1 MEEKRPE
8 AYRLTFIL
16 SPPSAETCLS
26 LAKRQG
32 ISDILILRGKGTVRN
47 CTLRFLGIKRQEKVI
62 LNMVLDAQDAHAFFI
77 AATEALAL
85 DKPNHGIAF
94 LTPILRN
101 CHIEEC
107 SEEKSGGS
115 DADNLAGQEEEYAQ
129 VAKKTVAS
137 HTNESAVM
145 QGIPYKEEG
154 MQYKKLTI
162 IVNLGMAEEIMA
174 IARNAGAKGGT
185 ILHGRGTGAQVSEK
199 LFGMEIEPEKEL
211 LLILAPEDVAN
222 SVILALE
229 EELSLDRPGTGIL
242 YVESVSEV
250 RGLVL
255 E

>member
-8 AYRLTFIL
+8 VYRLTFIL
-16 SPPSAETCLS
+16 SPPSAEKCLS

-47 CTLRFLGIKRQEKVI
+47 CTLRFLGIKRQEKVV
-62 LNMVLDAQDAHAFFI
+62 LNMVIDAQDAHAFFI

-115 DADNLAGQEEEYAQ
+115 DADNLAGQEEYAELT
-129 VAKKTVAS
+129 KKTVAS
-137 HTNESAVM
+137 HTNESAV
-145 QGIPYKEEG
+145 IPGASHKEEG

-211 LLILAPEDVAN
+211 LLILAPEDVEN

-229 EELSLDRPGTGIL
+229 EALSLDRPGTGIL

>member
-16 SPPSAETCLS
+16 SPPSAEKCLS
-26 LAKRQG
+26 LAKRKG

-77 AATEALAL
+77 AATEALDL

-101 CHIEEC
+101 CYIEEC
-107 SEEKSGGS
+107 SEKKSGGS
-115 DADNLAGQEEEYAQ
+115 DADNLAGQEEYAELT
-129 VAKKTVAS
+129 KKTVAS
-137 HTNESAVM
+137 HTNESAV
-145 QGIPYKEEG
+145 IPGASHKEEG

-229 EELSLDRPGTGIL
+229 EALSLDRPGTGIL

>member
-16 SPPSAETCLS
+16 SPPSAEKCLS
-26 LAKRQG
+26 LAKRKG

-47 CTLRFLGIKRQEKVI
+47 CTLRFLGIKRQEKVV
-62 LNMVLDAQDAHAFFI
+62 LNMVLDAQDAQTFFI
-77 AATEALAL
+77 TATEALAL

-94 LTPILRN
+94 LTPIARSRY
-101 CHIEEC
+101 IGERF
-107 SEEKSGGS
+107 EKKNGGREV
-115 DADNLAGQEEEYAQ
+115 DDLAVPQAEHAELT
-129 VAKKTVAS
+129 KKTAAS
-137 HTNESAVM
+137 QTNEPTVM
-145 QGIPYKEEG
+145 QGIPHKEEG

-174 IARNAGAKGGT
+174 IARHAGAKGGT

-199 LFGMEIEPEKEL
+199 LFGIEIEPEKEL

-222 SVILALE
+222 TVILALE
-229 EELSLDRPGTGIL
+229 EALSLDRPGTGIL